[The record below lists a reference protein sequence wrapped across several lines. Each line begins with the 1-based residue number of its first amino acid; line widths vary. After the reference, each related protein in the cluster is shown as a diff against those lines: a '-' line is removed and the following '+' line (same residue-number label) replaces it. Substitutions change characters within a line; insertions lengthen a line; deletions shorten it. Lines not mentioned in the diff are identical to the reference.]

1 MMFLLVCKDV
11 AVVANSTTQMV
22 ASSLACFSRKSK
34 RCCYKNIEPRKMI
47 TLLQKRVLAAG
58 KVMAG
63 NTFPYYAKY
72 KNKKKSPKSLRDEAL
87 AVKIMSC
94 KMSMF

>member
-1 MMFLLVCKDV
+1 
-11 AVVANSTTQMV
+11 
-22 ASSLACFSRKSK
+22 
-34 RCCYKNIEPRKMI
+34 MI